1 MIDHFEILLILIKNN
16 NDKADKN
23 ITGLYSAISGNYG
36 CYSTFSNYAWGTC
49 QAVVWIPHSS
59 SLTFT
64 LVEVSAL
71 GDGNLSTNVTSSCS
85 INTDRLQY
93 LTVICTDSSVAHK
106 LVNIIFSVK

>member
-1 MIDHFEILLILIKNN
+1 MIYIFIHY

-49 QAVVWIPHSS
+49 QAVVWIPHSA

-64 LVEVSAL
+64 LVEVTAL
-71 GDGNLSTNVTSSCS
+71 GDNNLSTNVTSSCS
-85 INTDRLQY
+85 IDTDRNQY
-93 LTVICTDSSVAHK
+93 IVVICTDSSVAHK
-106 LVNIIFSVK
+106 LVNIIFTAK